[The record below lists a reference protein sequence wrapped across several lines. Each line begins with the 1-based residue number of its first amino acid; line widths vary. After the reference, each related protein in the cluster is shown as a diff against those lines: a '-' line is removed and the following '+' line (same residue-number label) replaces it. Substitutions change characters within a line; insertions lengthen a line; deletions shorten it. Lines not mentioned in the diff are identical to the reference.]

1 MSYDLLIFDWDGTLM
16 DSHARIV
23 SCLRSAAME
32 VGLPTRHDEEL
43 RDIIGLGLDE
53 VMARLFPGVTLTQQ
67 EALVARYRDHFL
79 HISDVVETLFEGVVE
94 TLTQMRDRGYLLAVA
109 TGKSR
114 AGLDRGLRQ
123 TGLGGVFEMTRC
135 ADESFSK
142 PHPQMLEDILKG
154 LGLPP
159 ERALMIGDTEFDL
172 EMARNAG
179 TASIGVTYG
188 AHPPDRLQR
197 HRPIACI
204 DDIREL
210 PGMLARTTSSDDFR
224 NPDVRSQ

>member
-23 SCLRSAAME
+23 SCLRSAVIE
-32 VGLPTRHDEEL
+32 VGLPTRKDDEL
-43 RDIIGLGLDE
+43 RDIIGLGLE
-53 VMARLFPGVTLTQQ
+53 EAMARLFPGLALAQQ

-94 TLTQMRDRGYLLAVA
+94 TLTEMGDRGCLLAVA

-123 TGLGGVFEMTRC
+123 TGLGDVFQMTRC
-135 ADESFSK
+135 ADESYSK
-142 PHPQMLEDILKG
+142 PHPQMLEDILHA
-154 LGLPP
+154 LATRPQ
-159 ERALMIGDTEFDL
+159 RALMIGDTEFDL

-179 TASIGVTYG
+179 TASVGVTYG
-188 AHPPDRLQR
+188 AHPPDRLNR

-210 PGMLARTTSSDDFR
+210 PDVLARTTLPDDFR
-224 NPDVRSQ
+224 NSDVR